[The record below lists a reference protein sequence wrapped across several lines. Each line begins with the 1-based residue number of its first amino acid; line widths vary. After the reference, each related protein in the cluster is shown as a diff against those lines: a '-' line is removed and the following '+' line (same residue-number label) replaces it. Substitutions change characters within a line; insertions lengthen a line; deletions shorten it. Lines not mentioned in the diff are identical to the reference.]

1 MANISI
7 DLTEEEVS
15 QGLKGFEPIPK
26 GTYKVEITD
35 ATLTAVKAGANEG
48 KPMYRMEYKVID
60 DDQHTGRKL
69 FHTICLWKGAHY
81 SLLQLLGALN
91 DEVAPGKIEVPD
103 VDELLGQEINVT
115 VKVVPHFNEERA
127 AEGEEQNEVDRIL
140 SRKKGS
146 GGAKPAARGRKKL
159 DI

>member
-15 QGLKGFEPIPK
+15 QGLEGFKPIPK

-35 ATLTAVKAGANEG
+35 ATLTAVKSGPNEG

-60 DDQHTGRKL
+60 DDQYTGRKL

-81 SLLQLLGALN
+81 SLLQLLSALS